1 MAKKPKEMIAL
12 RLDPI
17 DRRKIK
23 AFSGRLAVTES
34 DLIRYAIKRVL
45 AELSPLG
52 DQTLEGAELLPAFL
66 GHGPEMTRWLDL
78 SEDKL
83 DTVLHRD
90 LENESLRVSKE
101 DLRMVLTNG
110 QTTGYVNWWAAIIQG
125 KKKPRTEIFTP
136 QVYLDEKY
144 VAPVRDEKWVAEELE
159 RRGG

>member
-1 MAKKPKEMIAL
+1 MTKKPKEMIAL

-23 AFSGRLAVTES
+23 ASSRRLAVTES

-45 AELSPLG
+45 DELSPLS
-52 DQTLEGAELLPAFL
+52 DQALEGAELLPAFL
-66 GHGPEMTRWLDL
+66 GHGPQMACWLDL

-83 DTVLHRD
+83 DAILHGD
-90 LENESLRVSKE
+90 LEDESLRVSKE
-101 DLRMVLTNG
+101 DLRSVLTNS
-110 QTTGYVNWWAAIIQG
+110 QTKGYVEWWTAVIQG
-125 KKKPRTEIFTP
+125 KKKPRTEVLTP

-144 VAPVRDEKWVAEELE
+144 VAPIRDQNWVAEELE

>member
-1 MAKKPKEMIAL
+1 MTKKPKEMIAL

-23 AFSGRLAVTES
+23 ASSRRLGVTES
-34 DLIRYAIKRVL
+34 DLIRYAIKRVVD
-45 AELSPLG
+45 ELSPLS
-52 DQTLEGAELLPAFL
+52 DQALEGVELLPAFL
-66 GHGPEMTRWLDL
+66 GHGPQMARWLDL
-78 SEDKL
+78 GEDKL
-83 DTVLHRD
+83 DAILHGD

-101 DLRMVLTNG
+101 DLRMVLTNS
-110 QTTGYVNWWAAIIQG
+110 QSKGYVEWWTAIIQG

-144 VAPVRDEKWVAEELE
+144 VAPIRDENRAEELE

>member
-23 AFSGRLAVTES
+23 AFSSRLAVTES

-66 GHGPEMTRWLDL
+66 GHGLEMTRWLDL

-83 DTVLHRD
+83 DTVLHKD
-90 LENESLRVSKE
+90 LEDKSLRVSKE
-101 DLRMVLTNG
+101 DLRVVLTNG
-110 QTTGYVNWWAAIIQG
+110 QTTGYVEWWAAIIEG
-125 KKKPRTEIFTP
+125 KKKPRNEIFTP

-144 VAPVRDEKWVAEELE
+144 VAPIRDENRLAEELE